1 MYSTSTLLK
10 EGPVDVQRVFLIRSK
25 LFHPFDHV
33 LQCVPCVFFVEH
45 HTMFLRRSCCTAGTV
60 MLRHAERINEK
71 SEKNS
76 FSNAYY
82 YNTK

>member
-45 HTMFLRRSCCTAGTV
+45 HTIS
-60 MLRHAERINEK
+60 
-71 SEKNS
+71 
-76 FSNAYY
+76 
-82 YNTK
+82 